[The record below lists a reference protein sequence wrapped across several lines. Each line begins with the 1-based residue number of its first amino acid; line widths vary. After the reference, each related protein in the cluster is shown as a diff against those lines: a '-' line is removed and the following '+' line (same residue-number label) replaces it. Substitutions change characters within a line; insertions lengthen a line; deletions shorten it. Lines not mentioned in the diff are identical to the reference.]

1 MAIRFAAT
9 LNAFNRG
16 IESTRPTTAVS
27 MIEDWETAIAD
38 IEIPGIKGIARDLG
52 ALRKQLESASP
63 DGERISAIVARL
75 GEAVT
80 KISDRAESNGE
91 KLKNLGTALSD
102 SGEAQQDE
110 EEDTAAAASPKRR
123 KAA

>member
-16 IESTRPTTAVS
+16 IENLKPAAALS
-27 MIEDWETAIAD
+27 MLEDWEAALAD
-38 IEIPGIKGIARDLG
+38 IETPGTKGIARDLG
-52 ALRKQLESASP
+52 ALRRQLESNSP
-63 DGERISAIVARL
+63 DEARVSAIIARL
-75 GEAVT
+75 GDAVT

-91 KLKNLGTALSD
+91 KLKTLGTALIE
-102 SGEAQQDE
+102 SGDAQHDE
-110 EEDTAAAASPKRR
+110 EEDTEAAANPKRR